1 MKTWFV
7 SSLLAL
13 LWASPGWAVRAQ
25 EGLACLEVSD
35 LGCAI
40 EVRDAVLASGDTSE
54 PALILKMRTFFREGR
69 YDEAVA
75 VLEGLEAAGAESLA
89 REYNPYRA
97 TALALSLIH
106 I

>member
-13 LWASPGWAVRAQ
+13 LCASPAWAVRAQ

-40 EVRDAVLASGDTSE
+40 EVRDAVLA
-54 PALILKMRTFFREGR
+54 
-69 YDEAVA
+69 
-75 VLEGLEAAGAESLA
+75 
-89 REYNPYRA
+89 
-97 TALALSLIH
+97 
-106 I
+106 